1 MTRPAAAPPGGASL
15 VERVLAR
22 DRTAVARAISV
33 IERGE
38 AGAGELLRGLR
49 RNLGRA
55 HRIGITGPPGAGKS
69 SLVSALGALLVARGK
84 SIGVLA
90 IDPSSQFTQ
99 GAVLGDRVRM
109 AELDRAEGI
118 FIRSMATR
126 GQSGGLSP
134 RTDAA
139 ADVLDAAGYDWV
151 FIESVGVGQVE
162 LDIRNLVDTTLVALV
177 PESGDQV
184 QAIKAGLM
192 EIADVYVVNKCDRPG
207 AGAMLAAVQSSVAL
221 QHHPDPAWLPRVLGA
236 AVVNKEG
243 IAEILAELE
252 RHRQHL
258 STDGRLLQG
267 RRIGMTARLRKRME
281 QQLAARL
288 HDRGAGPELEQAVE
302 RILSGEESLEQVSE
316 RCLSEW
322 MGKLTGATPRESKA

>member
-1 MTRPAAAPPGGASL
+1 MTLSSAAGATSL
-15 VERVLAR
+15 VEGVLAR
-22 DRTAVARAISV
+22 DRAAVARAISV

-38 AGAGELLRGLR
+38 TGAGELLRGLR

-69 SLVSALGALLVARGK
+69 SLVSALGAMLVAQGK

-162 LDIRNLVDTTLVALV
+162 LDIRNLVDTTLVVLV

-192 EIADVYVVNKCDRPG
+192 EIADLYVVNKCDRPG
-207 AGAMLAAVQSSVAL
+207 AGAMVAAVQSSVAL
-221 QHHPDPAWLPRVLGA
+221 QHHPDPAWLPRVMGA
-236 AVVNKEG
+236 AVINSEG
-243 IAEILAELE
+243 LAEILTELE

-258 STDGRLLQG
+258 SRDGRLLQG
-267 RRIGMTARLRKRME
+267 RRLGLMARLRKRIE

-288 HDRGAGPELEQAVE
+288 HERGAGPELEQGVE
-302 RILSGEESLEQVSE
+302 RILSGEESLEQVAE

-322 MGKLTGATPRESKA
+322 VQKLAGKTPRGAGK

>member
-1 MTRPAAAPPGGASL
+1 MTRPVAAPADTAAL
-15 VERVLAR
+15 VDKVLAR

-33 IERGE
+33 IERGQPE
-38 AGAGELLRGLR
+38 AAELLRGLR

-69 SLVSALGALLVARGK
+69 SLVSALGTLIVAQGK

-109 AELDRAEGI
+109 AELDRADGI
-118 FIRSMATR
+118 FIRSMASR
-126 GQSGGLSP
+126 GQAGGLGP

-139 ADVLDAAGYDWV
+139 ADVLDAAGYDWL

-192 EIADVYVVNKCDRPG
+192 EIADLYVVNKCDRPG
-207 AGAMLAAVQSSVAL
+207 AGAMVAAVQSSVAL
-221 QHHPDPAWLPRVLGA
+221 QHHPDPAWLPRVMGA
-236 AVVNKEG
+236 AVVNNEG
-243 IAEILAELE
+243 IGEILAELE

-258 STDGRLLQG
+258 SRDGRLLQG
-267 RRIGMTARLRKRME
+267 RRLGLLARLRKRME
-281 QQLAARL
+281 QQLAVRL
-288 HDRGAGPELEQAVE
+288 HDRGVAPDLESAVE
-302 RILSGEESLEQVSE
+302 RILAGEESLEQVAE
-316 RCLSEW
+316 RCLSAW
-322 MGKLTGATPRESKA
+322 VGQLGGGTPQGSGS

>member
-1 MTRPAAAPPGGASL
+1 MTRSAAASADTGSL
-15 VERVLAR
+15 VDRVLAR
-22 DRTAVARAISV
+22 DRTAVARAISL
-33 IERGE
+33 IERGD
-38 AGAGELLRGLR
+38 AGAGDLLRGLR

-69 SLVSALGALLVARGK
+69 SLVSALGAMIVGQGK

-90 IDPSSQFTQ
+90 IDPSSQFTH

-109 AELDRAEGI
+109 AELDRAGEI

-126 GQSGGLSP
+126 GQSGGLGP

-139 ADVLDAAGYDWV
+139 ADVLDAAGYEWL

-207 AGAMLAAVQSSVAL
+207 AGAMVAAVQSSVAL
-221 QHHPDPAWLPRVLGA
+221 QHHPDPAWLPRVMGA
-236 AVVNKEG
+236 AVIDNEG
-243 IAEILAELE
+243 IAEILTELE

-267 RRIGMTARLRKRME
+267 RRLGMTARLRKRME

-288 HDRGAGPELEQAVE
+288 RDGGAGPELEPAVD
-302 RILSGEESLEQVSE
+302 RILAGEESLEQVSE

-322 MGKLTGATPRESKA
+322 MEKLTGGTPRGSKT

>member
-1 MTRPAAAPPGGASL
+1 MTRRATTSTGSAAL
-15 VERVLAR
+15 VDRVLAR
-22 DRTAVARAISV
+22 DRAAVARAISI

-38 AGAGELLRGLR
+38 GGAGELLRGLR
-49 RNLGRA
+49 GNLGRA

-69 SLVSALGALLVARGK
+69 SLVSALGAMLVAQGK

-90 IDPSSQFTQ
+90 IDPSSQFTR

-207 AGAMLAAVQSSVAL
+207 AGAMVAAVQSSVAL
-221 QHHPDPAWLPRVLGA
+221 QHHPDPAWLPRVMGA
-236 AVVNKEG
+236 AVINNEG
-243 IAEILAELE
+243 MEEILSELE

-258 STDGRLLQG
+258 SRDGRLLQG
-267 RRIGMTARLRKRME
+267 RRLGLMVRLRKRME

-288 HDRGAGPELEQAVE
+288 HERDAGPELEQGVE
-302 RILSGEESLEQVSE
+302 RILSGEESLEQVAE

-322 MGKLTGATPRESKA
+322 VEKLAGKTPRGTGT